1 MPTNSEISR
10 ADAGMSA
17 ELNRV
22 QIADSLKNTA
32 QCDDKALQLDNPQTI
47 KTCLAL
53 ISAEKPPS
61 IEHLMALYQAWAA
74 LDLHSA
80 LTHLVAQPTE
90 ISSYL
95 IYDVIS
101 AASSNN
107 LNSVLAW
114 LDSQTLEE
122 NLKFDLFVSAY
133 VGASANNQTSIL
145 SLAESLS
152 NPQLKTQVM
161 DNILVDWAQQDYNA
175 VLAWID
181 GRERSDMYHTVVNNL
196 VLNLL
201 ELQPSEALYYLEL
214 MPENPQKTKLLA
226 RYAHAAAKQ
235 DLNSALTWAKTIEN
249 STERAAALTTILD
262 LAVAEPQNNQ
272 FAWQMALNE
281 TEPNMQ
287 QHLLLNVAQNIANQ
301 DVLWLVD
308 KFDAIPANSQ
318 ADIAKVVIQKWREID
333 EEAATDWANSLEIN
347 PQPIN

>member
-1 MPTNSEISR
+1 
-10 ADAGMSA
+10 MSA
-17 ELNRV
+17 ELNIM
-22 QIADSLKNTA
+22 QIPDLLKNTT
-32 QCDDKALQLDNPQTI
+32 QCDDKTLQLKSLQTI

-53 ISAEKPPS
+53 ISAENPLS
-61 IEHLMALYQAWAA
+61 IEHLLSFYQAWAA
-74 LDLHSA
+74 LDLHAA
-80 LTHLVAQPTE
+80 LAHVVAQPAE

-95 IYDVIS
+95 IYDVVS
-101 AASSNN
+101 TASSDN

-122 NLKFDLFVSAY
+122 NLKSDLLVSAY

-152 NPQLKTQVM
+152 NPQLKAQVM
-161 DNILVDWAQQDYNA
+161 DSILVDWAQQDYNA
-175 VLAWID
+175 ALAWID

-226 RYAHAAAKQ
+226 RYAHSAATE
-235 DLNSALTWAKTIEN
+235 DLNSTLSWAQALDN
-249 STERAAALTTILD
+249 PTERAAVLTTILD

-301 DVLWLVD
+301 DVLWLVER
-308 KFDAIPANSQ
+308 FDVIPDGSQ
-318 ADIAKVVIQKWREID
+318 AEIAQIIVKKWREKD
-333 EEAATDWANSLEIN
+333 EEAASNWANSLEIN